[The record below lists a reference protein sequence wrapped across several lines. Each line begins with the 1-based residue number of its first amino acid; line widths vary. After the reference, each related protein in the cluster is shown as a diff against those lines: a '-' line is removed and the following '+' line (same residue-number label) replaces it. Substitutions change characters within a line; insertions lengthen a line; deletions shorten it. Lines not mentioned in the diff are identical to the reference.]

1 MLRNVRDSPARGLYE
16 VLLLGGKGEGERW
29 REIKAKRE
37 RERDPRNR
45 PAEQE
50 PFVGILINASGELIS
65 STCTGWGGSEEQR
78 EQVVLYVTLPDVA
91 K

>member
-1 MLRNVRDSPARGLYE
+1 MSGTHQQEGFLRSYCWKERKRE
-16 VLLLGGKGEGERW
+16 RERW

-65 STCTGWGGSEEQR
+65 STCTGWGGSEEHR
-78 EQVVLYVTLPDVA
+78 ESRLSYM
-91 K
+91 